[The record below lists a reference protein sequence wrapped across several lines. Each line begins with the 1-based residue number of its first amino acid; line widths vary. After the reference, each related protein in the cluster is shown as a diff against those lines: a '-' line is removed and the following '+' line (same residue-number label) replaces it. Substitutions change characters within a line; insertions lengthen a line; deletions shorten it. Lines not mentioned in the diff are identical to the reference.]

1 MFYFNSDNIL
11 TGFIKNLLKSTYIP
25 TLPIW
30 NTNKYLYEN
39 KYYIYNDNIIKAIKN
54 YNPNDWLLRDD
65 NKVQNNKN
73 EIKPITDFIE
83 IISPYVHNNYNKCF
97 NSTYTSYI
105 SGYDSE
111 THKYLGNYLRMIRD
125 TTNVDLMQY
134 YNCFCNIYS
143 DKLRIIEDKI
153 IENGNIIIKDKVSIN
168 DKTQYDGLT
177 TILIPIIFDQVYTL
191 YFNTR
196 LPIKYGYCLYDGTDL
211 LHVKDAIEY
220 NTGTIPYCSFNQ
232 PCIIKSISGKNN
244 IEQEKYLYLVL
255 QVPKDFKS
263 NLIVLEGNYKLNKF
277 LNESSVDGNKNFKP
291 IYTNSLPQIHGAY
304 GLNINFDNTI
314 NKLYNSVPSLT
325 RQLNINIPA
334 FSDRLI
340 EYLVNN
346 VITKNDLISEN
357 IARTQRYTSTY
368 KAKDLFTKVFD
379 YTKNIEGIWTNDLRS
394 FIFNAITKDYK
405 YPIKID
411 INGYVDKDSENI
423 ILGGKL

>member
-11 TGFIKNLLKSTYIP
+11 TGFIKNLLKSEYIP

-30 NTNKYLYEN
+30 NTNKYLYKD
-39 KYYIYNDNIIKAIKN
+39 KYYIYNNNIIKAIKD
-54 YNPNDWLLRDD
+54 YNPNDWLLRDN

-83 IISPYVHNNYNKCF
+83 IISPYVYNNYNKCF

-153 IENGNIIIKDKVSIN
+153 IENGEIIIKDKVSIN

-232 PCIIKSISGKNN
+232 PYIIKSISGKNN

-277 LNESSVDGNKNFKP
+277 LNESSVDDNKNFKP
-291 IYTNSLPQIHGAY
+291 IYTNSLPQIYGAY

-346 VITKNDLISEN
+346 VITKNDLIFEN
-357 IARTQRYTSTY
+357 IARTQHYTSTY

-379 YTKNIEGIWTNDLRS
+379 YTKNIEGIWTDDLRS